1 MNPEERKIIDD
12 LFDKLSQAERQS
24 SQPEPVAQALIR
36 SRIEQQP
43 GAPYLMAQTIVA
55 QEHALRGAEARIAD
69 VEAEL
74 ARRPTGG
81 GGFLAGLFG
90 GGAGHSEPA
99 RQGPMA
105 PAAMQSAAQP
115 SMGNS
120 THFGRGMPPAQ
131 SGQPGQPGQPGR
143 GGGFLAGAAQTAMGV
158 AGGVLIGSMLGNA
171 FGGAAGD
178 KAAAAPAP
186 AEPAS
191 ETTAA
196 NDSADADTGG
206 DFGGDAGDGGGDA

>member
-1 MNPEERKIIDD
+1 MNPEERKVIDD
-12 LFDKLSQAERQS
+12 LFDKLSQAERQG
-24 SQPEPVAQALIR
+24 SQPEPVAQAHIR

-43 GAPYLMAQTIVA
+43 GASYLMAQTIVA
-55 QEHALRGAEARIAD
+55 QEHALRGAQARIAG

-74 ARRPTGG
+74 ARRPAGG

-90 GGAGHSEPA
+90 GGADQSDPA
-99 RQGPMA
+99 RPGPMA
-105 PAAMQSAAQP
+105 PTAMHSAAQP

-131 SGQPGQPGQPGR
+131 PGQPAQPGR

-158 AGGVLIGSMLGNA
+158 AGGVLLGSMLGNA
-171 FGGAAGD
+171 FGGGSGD